1 MKQIDV
7 GLTEPKVRKKAGD
20 ERQVKSTAIKGNQQ
34 IITLYGLLELLQVL
48 PADEVVRLEA
58 IIETDDG
65 NFVVV
70 TAYTRGLD
78 VQKTA
83 AVSEVLIEPPALG
96 RGEAVVEVTGLP
108 AVLNGLVELSG
119 DASPLP
125 SIFWPILEVKLQVI
139 PGEDSPTPEFNF
151 CLWSDMGQM

>member
-1 MKQIDV
+1 
-7 GLTEPKVRKKAGD
+7 
-20 ERQVKSTAIKGNQQ
+20 
-34 IITLYGLLELLQVL
+34 
-48 PADEVVRLEA
+48 VRLEA
-58 IIETDDG
+58 VIETDDG

-83 AVSEVLIEPPALG
+83 AASEVPIEPPALG
-96 RGEAVVEVTGLP
+96 RGEAVVEITGLP

-139 PGEDSPTPEFNF
+139 PGEDSTAPEFYL
-151 CLWSDMGQM
+151 CLWSNMGQM